1 MLVFKGV
8 QTHIT
13 ISAVKRLVAI
23 NRIQNKGF
31 VYIKYLCVL
40 CIFIIY
46 L

>member
-13 ISAVKRLVAI
+13 ISAVKRLVTI
-23 NRIQNKGF
+23 NRIENKGF
-31 VYIKYLCVL
+31 VYIKYLSIM
-40 CIFIIY
+40 CIFIMY